1 MKKVRKNFVK
11 CHKFYTFAYIN
22 TYDTISLRMIQQT
35 CDISLWSL
43 DHYVISVV
51 VAMLLAILV
60 VVFYNRVYIR
70 RAKDANARQKE
81 QNAHLALVLQA
92 GRLRIWKYLPAT
104 RHYFFL
110 SEEGTMEQCYNPIDF
125 AQFFD
130 RDDFERLRSTIFE
143 ICEGRKNSAVVTM
156 VSNAKDEA
164 FLRHYEVTI
173 SVDRR
178 DSRGRVT
185 SVFGIQHD
193 VTDEYRRRESV
204 NQLLLRY
211 HTVFST
217 SLIDMIYYDK
227 NGVLR
232 DINERACKAFGVS
245 DREFV
250 LQNEFLLKN
259 NPIFA
264 DVDVESMDNTRTSS
278 IVNFHNYEDPIYH
291 LDEFGLAGKKMYYD
305 STINP
310 IRDAQ
315 GNLEGVY
322 MAGRDITEMVVSFHR
337 QKEGAKQLRKV
348 NESIREYISNIN
360 YALRVSDIRM
370 VNYYPNS
377 FTLELSDN
385 ITQSQM
391 KLSQLRCIRLA
402 TPRFRRTVSSVLNRM
417 DHLSPYNIN
426 VTIETEIRDKKGR
439 QIWMLFN
446 MVPMLGD
453 SGKVERYYGLCRE
466 MTDMV
471 EMEKLLALET
481 KKAQETELLKQSFLS
496 NMSYEIRTP
505 LNNVVGFAQLFTVP
519 HDEADEPAFVEQ
531 IKINSNN
538 MLTLVN
544 DVMLL
549 SSLDANMVEYH
560 KDYIDFAQVF
570 ASHCQIGWSTANI
583 QVKTVIDNPYES
595 LVLNI
600 DLEHVGKVIEKLCW
614 LSALTLKEGYVMA
627 RYEYRRGE
635 LLITIEDTGD
645 GIPEEGMAHLFD
657 RFVHNVDNHL
667 LGTGLDLPIVQAM
680 VNQMGGTIEIES
692 TLHKGTT
699 AWVSIPCEAKNIERR
714 REEITTNATEN
725 ILL

>member
-1 MKKVRKNFVK
+1 
-11 CHKFYTFAYIN
+11 
-22 TYDTISLRMIQQT
+22 MIEM
-35 CDISLWSL
+35 SLWSPNY
-43 DHYVISVV
+43 YVLAV
-51 VAMLLAILV
+51 VAMLLVVILV
-60 VVFYNRVYIR
+60 VVSYNRFYMK
-70 RAKDANARQKE
+70 RANEANARKKE

-92 GRLRIWKYLPAT
+92 GRLRIWKYYLAT
-104 RHYFFL
+104 RQYHFL
-110 SEEGTMEQCYNPIDF
+110 SEEGSMEQRYNPIDF

-130 RDDFERLRSTIFE
+130 RDDFEKLRAIIFD
-143 ICEGRKNSAVVTM
+143 ICEGKKSGAVLTM

-164 FLRHYEVTI
+164 YLRHYEVSV
-173 SVDRR
+173 SVDQR
-178 DSRGRVT
+178 DSKGRVL
-185 SVFGIQHD
+185 SIFGIQHD
-193 VTDEYRRRESV
+193 VTEEYRRLEAV

-217 SLIDMIYYDK
+217 SLIDMVYYDNK
-227 NGVLR
+227 GVLR
-232 DINERACKAFGVS
+232 DINERACQSFGVPN
-245 DREFV
+245 REFV
-250 LQNEFLLKN
+250 LNNEFLLKN
-259 NPIFA
+259 NPFYA
-264 DVDVESMDNTRTSS
+264 DVDLETMSNTRTSC
-278 IVNFHNYEDPIYH
+278 IVDVGNDNDPIYH
-291 LDEFGLAGKKMYYD
+291 TDEFALTDKKMFYD

-310 IRDAQ
+310 IRDAN
-315 GNLEGVY
+315 GKLEGVY
-322 MAGRDITEMVVSFHR
+322 MAGRDITEMVVSYHR
-337 QKEGAKQLRKV
+337 QKEGAERLRKV
-348 NESIREYISNIN
+348 TEDIRQYISNIN
-360 YALRVSDIRM
+360 YALRISDIRM
-370 VNYYPNS
+370 VNYYPKS

-385 ITQSQM
+385 ISKSQM

-417 DHLSPYNIN
+417 DHLSRYNIQVN
-426 VTIETEIRDKKGR
+426 IETEIRDKKGR
-439 QIWMLFN
+439 QIWLLFN
-446 MVPMLGD
+446 LVPMLD
-453 SGKVERYYGLCRE
+453 ANGKVERYFGMCRN

-471 EMEKLLALET
+471 ETENRLAVET

-505 LNNVVGFAQLFTVP
+505 LNNVVGFAGLFNTP

-570 ASHCQIGWSTANI
+570 ASHCQIGWSTANT
-583 QVKTVIDNPYES
+583 QVKTVIGNPYDS
-595 LVLNI
+595 LVVNI

-680 VNQMGGTIEIES
+680 VNQMGGTIEMES

-714 REEITTNATEN
+714 HEEITANTTEN

>member
-1 MKKVRKNFVK
+1 M
-11 CHKFYTFAYIN
+11 A
-22 TYDTISLRMIQQT
+22 
-35 CDISLWSL
+35 LWSL
-43 DHYVISVV
+43 DYYVLAV
-51 VAMLLAILV
+51 VAVLLVVILV
-60 VVFYNRVYIR
+60 VVSYNRVYMR
-70 RAKDANARQKE
+70 RAHEANTHRKE

-92 GRLRIWKYLPAT
+92 GRLRIWKYYPAT
-104 RHYFFL
+104 RQYHFL
-110 SEEGTMEQCYNPIDF
+110 SEEGSMEQRYNPIDF

-130 RDDFERLRSTIFE
+130 RDDFERLRSVVFDIS
-143 ICEGRKNSAVVTM
+143 EGKQSSAVLTM

-164 FLRHYEVTI
+164 YLRHYEVSV
-173 SVDRR
+173 SVDQR
-178 DSRGRVT
+178 DSRGRVV
-185 SVFGIQHD
+185 SLFGIQHD
-193 VTDEYRRRESV
+193 VTEDYRRLEAV

-217 SLIDMIYYDK
+217 SLIDMVYYDNK
-227 NGVLR
+227 GVLR
-232 DINERACKAFGVS
+232 DINERACQSFGVPN
-245 DREFV
+245 REFV
-250 LQNEFLLKN
+250 LKNEFLLKN

-264 DVDVESMDNTRTSS
+264 DVDIETMSNTRTSS
-278 IVNFHNYEDPIYH
+278 LVDFSNYQDPIYH
-291 LDEFGLAGKKMYYD
+291 TETLGLTGKKMFYE

-310 IRDAQ
+310 IRDAN
-315 GNLEGVY
+315 GKLEGVY
-322 MAGRDITEMVVSFHR
+322 MAGRDMTEMVVSYHR
-337 QKEGAKQLRKV
+337 QKEGAEKLRKI
-348 NESIREYISNIN
+348 NEDIRRYISNIN
-360 YALRVSDIRM
+360 YALRISDIRM
-370 VNYYPNS
+370 VNYYPQS
-377 FTLELSDN
+377 FTLEMSDN
-385 ITQSQM
+385 ISQSQM

-417 DHLSPYNIN
+417 DHLSPYNIQVN
-426 VTIETEIRDKKGR
+426 IETEIRDKKGR
-439 QIWMLFN
+439 QIWLLFN
-446 MVPMLGD
+446 LVPMLD
-453 SGKVERYYGLCRE
+453 ANGKVERYFGMCRN

-471 EMEKLLALET
+471 ETENRLAVET
-481 KKAQETELLKQSFLS
+481 KKAQETELLKQAFLA

-505 LNNVVGFAQLFTVP
+505 LNNVVGFAGLFNTP

-538 MLTLVN
+538 MLALVN

-560 KDYIDFAQVF
+560 KEDIDFAQVF
-570 ASHCQIGWSTANI
+570 ASHCQIGWSTANT

-614 LSALTLKEGYVMA
+614 LSALTLKEGFVKA

-657 RFVHNVDNHL
+657 RFVHTLDNHL

-714 REEITTNATEN
+714 HEEITANTTEN

>member
-1 MKKVRKNFVK
+1 
-11 CHKFYTFAYIN
+11 
-22 TYDTISLRMIQQT
+22 MIEM
-35 CDISLWSL
+35 SLWSPNY
-43 DHYVISVV
+43 YVLAV
-51 VAMLLAILV
+51 VAMLLVVILV
-60 VVFYNRVYIR
+60 VVSYNRFYMK
-70 RAKDANARQKE
+70 RANEANARKKE

-92 GRLRIWKYLPAT
+92 GRLRIWKYYLAT
-104 RHYFFL
+104 RQYHFL
-110 SEEGTMEQCYNPIDF
+110 SEEGSMEQRYNPIDF

-130 RDDFERLRSTIFE
+130 RDDFEKLRAIIFD
-143 ICEGRKNSAVVTM
+143 ICEGKKSGAVVTM

-164 FLRHYEVTI
+164 YLRHYEVSV
-173 SVDRR
+173 SVDQR
-178 DSRGRVT
+178 DSKGRVL
-185 SVFGIQHD
+185 SIFGIQHD
-193 VTDEYRRRESV
+193 VTEEYRRLEAV

-217 SLIDMIYYDK
+217 SLIDMVYYDNK
-227 NGVLR
+227 GVLR
-232 DINERACKAFGVS
+232 DINERACQSFGVPN
-245 DREFV
+245 REFV
-250 LQNEFLLKN
+250 LNNEFLLKN
-259 NPIFA
+259 NPFYA
-264 DVDVESMDNTRTSS
+264 DVDLETMSNTRTSC
-278 IVNFHNYEDPIYH
+278 IVDVGNYNDPIYH
-291 LDEFGLAGKKMYYD
+291 TDEFALTDKKMYYD
-305 STINP
+305 STVNP
-310 IRDAQ
+310 IRDAN
-315 GNLEGVY
+315 GKLEGVY
-322 MAGRDITEMVVSFHR
+322 MAGRDITEMVVSYHR
-337 QKEGAKQLRKV
+337 QKEGAERLRKV
-348 NESIREYISNIN
+348 TEDIRQYISNIN
-360 YALRVSDIRM
+360 YALRISDIRM
-370 VNYYPNS
+370 VNYYPKS

-385 ITQSQM
+385 ISKSQM

-417 DHLSPYNIN
+417 DHLSRYNIQVN
-426 VTIETEIRDKKGR
+426 IETEIRDKKGR
-439 QIWMLFN
+439 QIWLLFN
-446 MVPMLGD
+446 LVPMLD
-453 SGKVERYYGLCRE
+453 ANGKVERYFGMCRN

-471 EMEKLLALET
+471 ETENRLAVET

-505 LNNVVGFAQLFTVP
+505 LNNVVGFAGLFNTP

-570 ASHCQIGWSTANI
+570 ASHCQIGWSTANT
-583 QVKTVIDNPYES
+583 QVKTVIGNPYDS
-595 LVLNI
+595 LVVNI

-714 REEITTNATEN
+714 HEEITANTTEN

>member
-1 MKKVRKNFVK
+1 
-11 CHKFYTFAYIN
+11 
-22 TYDTISLRMIQQT
+22 MIEM
-35 CDISLWSL
+35 SLWSPNY
-43 DHYVISVV
+43 YVLAV
-51 VAMLLAILV
+51 VAMLLVVILV
-60 VVFYNRVYIR
+60 VVSYNRFYMK
-70 RAKDANARQKE
+70 RANEANARKKE

-92 GRLRIWKYLPAT
+92 GRLRIWKYYLAT
-104 RHYFFL
+104 RQYHFL
-110 SEEGTMEQCYNPIDF
+110 SEEGSMEQRYNPIDF

-130 RDDFERLRSTIFE
+130 RDDFEKLRAIIFD
-143 ICEGRKNSAVVTM
+143 ICEGKKSGAVLTM

-164 FLRHYEVTI
+164 YLRHYEVSV
-173 SVDRR
+173 SVDQR
-178 DSRGRVT
+178 DSKGRVL
-185 SVFGIQHD
+185 SIFGIQHD
-193 VTDEYRRRESV
+193 VTEEYRRLEAV

-217 SLIDMIYYDK
+217 SLIDMVYYDNK
-227 NGVLR
+227 GVLR
-232 DINERACKAFGVS
+232 DINERACQSFGVPN
-245 DREFV
+245 REFV
-250 LQNEFLLKN
+250 LNNEFLLKN

-264 DVDVESMDNTRTSS
+264 DVDLETMSNTRTSC
-278 IVNFHNYEDPIYH
+278 IVDVGNYNDSIYH
-291 LDEFGLAGKKMYYD
+291 TDEFGLTDKKMFYD

-310 IRDAQ
+310 IRDAN
-315 GNLEGVY
+315 GKLEGVY
-322 MAGRDITEMVVSFHR
+322 MAGRDITEMVVSYHR
-337 QKEGAKQLRKV
+337 QKEGAERLRKV
-348 NESIREYISNIN
+348 TEDIRQYISNIN
-360 YALRVSDIRM
+360 YALRISDIRM
-370 VNYYPNS
+370 VNYYPKS

-385 ITQSQM
+385 ISKSQM

-417 DHLSPYNIN
+417 DHLSRYNIQVN
-426 VTIETEIRDKKGR
+426 IETEIRDKKGR
-439 QIWMLFN
+439 QIWLLFN
-446 MVPMLGD
+446 LVPMLD
-453 SGKVERYYGLCRE
+453 ANGKVERYFGMCRN

-471 EMEKLLALET
+471 ETENRLAVET

-505 LNNVVGFAQLFTVP
+505 LNNVVGFAGLFNTP

-570 ASHCQIGWSTANI
+570 ASHCQIGWSTANT
-583 QVKTVIDNPYES
+583 QVKTVIGNPYDS
-595 LVLNI
+595 LVVNI

-680 VNQMGGTIEIES
+680 VNQMGGTIEMES

-714 REEITTNATEN
+714 HEEITANTTEN